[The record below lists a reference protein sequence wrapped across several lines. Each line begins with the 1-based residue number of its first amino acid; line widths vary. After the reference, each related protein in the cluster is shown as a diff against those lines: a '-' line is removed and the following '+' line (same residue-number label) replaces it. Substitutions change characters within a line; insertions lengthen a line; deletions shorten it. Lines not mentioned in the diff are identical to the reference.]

1 MLAKNRRL
9 PAAIAASAALILGLS
24 ACGNSEAESASA
36 AAEETGGETSTVQI
50 EDNNGT
56 QDVVVPPQSVVA
68 TDNRLFETLDTW
80 GVELK
85 AAPKQLVPEGISYR
99 DDEEV
104 IDLGSHRE
112 PDLEAVVAAE
122 PDLIING
129 QRFSQYHED
138 FTKLAPEAT
147 VLALDP
153 RDGEAFDEELK
164 RQTEALGTIFDR
176 EDDAQQLVED
186 FDASIERV
194 KGAYDAEDT
203 VMSVITSGG
212 EINYSAPGEGR
223 TLGPV
228 YEVLGLTPA
237 LETEDSSANHQGDDI
252 SVEAIAE
259 SNPDWILVLDRDAGV
274 SANSEEEYTPANEL
288 LADSEALQNVQAVQ
302 DENIVYM
309 PQDTYVNESIQTYT
323 EFFNTVADAMEKD

>member
-24 ACGNSEAESASA
+24 ACGSSEAEGAS
-36 AAEETGGETSTVQI
+36 AEETGGETTTVQI
-50 EDNNGT
+50 EDNNGA
-56 QDVVVPPQSVVA
+56 QDVAVPPQNVVA
-68 TDNRLFETLDTW
+68 TDNRLFETLDAW

-85 AAPKQLVPEGISYR
+85 AAPKQLIPEGISYR
-99 DDEEV
+99 ESEEV
-104 IDLGSHRE
+104 IDLGNHRE

-129 QRFSQYHED
+129 QRFAQYHED

-176 EDDAQQLVED
+176 EDDAQQLIED

-194 KGAYDAEDT
+194 KSAYDAEDT

-228 YEVLGLTPA
+228 YEILGLTPA
-237 LETEDSSANHQGDDI
+237 LETDDSSENHQGDDI
-252 SVEAIAE
+252 SVEAIAD
-259 SNPDWILVLDRDAGV
+259 SNPDWVLVMDRDAGV
-274 SANSEEEYTPANEL
+274 SANSDEEYTPANEL
-288 LADSEALQNVQAVQ
+288 LANSEALQNVQAVK